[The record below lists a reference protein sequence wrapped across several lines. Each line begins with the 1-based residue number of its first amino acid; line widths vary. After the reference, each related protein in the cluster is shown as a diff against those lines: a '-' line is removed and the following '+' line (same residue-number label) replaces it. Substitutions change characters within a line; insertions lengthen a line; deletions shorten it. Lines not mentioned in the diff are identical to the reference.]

1 MLAPL
6 SVYDV
11 CMYYVCMMYVY
22 KPCHVSK
29 SQGEVTFVEAEN
41 FGQFFFLQRTKET
54 EDRAFTPIR
63 SDLEE

>member
-6 SVYDV
+6 FVYDV
-11 CMYYVCMMYVY
+11 CMYMYE
-22 KPCHVSK
+22 PCHVSK

-41 FGQFFFLQRTKET
+41 FGQFFLQRTKET